1 MIWTEHSTQFSL
13 RWAGNRGQKS
23 GAVNLPP
30 LILAPVKEISS
41 RDRWFC
47 WPAWGV
53 KKCRNTG
60 FLCLPSTLWC
70 IQGRET
76 IILPPEL
83 CKTLLW
89 LFFKTYSSDF
99 FPRPVQLLEHFSL
112 LPITTIFTSPSRS
125 TEHLED
131 SGGPFH
137 HPDTAAWVC
146 SLRFWGPCHATTQVV
161 CLLWISERVKE
172 GVSAI
177 SAILLQLSFSP
188 QPAWDNCLPI
198 QIRCVFNAE
207 NPHDCLGLVAVRI
220 HSNILS

>member
-60 FLCLPSTLWC
+60 FLCLPLPSTLWC

-89 LFFKTYSSDF
+89 LFCKTYSSDF
-99 FPRPVQLLEHFSL
+99 FPRPMQLLEHFSL
-112 LPITTIFTSPSRS
+112 LPITTIFTSHSRS

-137 HPDTAAWVC
+137 HPDTAAWVR
-146 SLRFWGPCHATTQVV
+146 SLLCLPCDSGDLVMTQHR
-161 CLLWISERVKE
+161 WS
-172 GVSAI
+172 VSCEFLNVWRKGFLP
-177 SAILLQLSFSP
+177 SLQFFC
-188 QPAWDNCLPI
+188 NCLSRPNQLETI
-198 QIRCVFNAE
+198 AYLFKYDVSLMLKIPTIA
-207 NPHDCLGLVAVRI
+207 
-220 HSNILS
+220 